1 MTARHWRLWT
11 MAALTIGAAS
21 PAFAQTRVPVP
32 GNPNVQLLLLPV
44 PEGADVDA
52 VLPGVIE
59 KVGAAQGGVGQ
70 HAKPTQVT
78 VRGTPMRI
86 EAVSFN
92 KVPSMAF
99 FFLSVPKARAICM
112 AAIPLGQ
119 EKQAARPT
127 GEACLTALGDGPV
140 TPNASPN
147 PAPTRPASNKP
158 APPAAASAPPAHPEN
173 WAKVADVYFRS
184 VAGVGVGGMMIMRF
198 EPLILFKDGSYYE
211 IDDAALEDIDLA
223 AERSRRPN
231 DWGRWARQ
239 GDRFVLTNSKGKA
252 HDYALQQGQ
261 FFKAYPANGTAQPL
275 GSYESIGGGGNTA
288 LGGEVMIAI
297 QNRYTFLPGGIFST
311 ARSTGA
317 TNNGSVNGVGSTVAA
332 NRAGQGR
339 YTVDRYTITLT
350 QPDGR
355 SQRRFFAF
363 GSEKTPPRLDK
374 DMIFIGDTVYT
385 LDD

>member
-1 MTARHWRLWT
+1 MTVWRLWS
-11 MAALTIGAAS
+11 AAILAIGATS
-21 PAFAQTRVPVP
+21 PALGQTRVPVP
-32 GNPNVQLLLLPV
+32 GQPNVQLVLIPV
-44 PEGADVDA
+44 PPGADVDSA
-52 VLPGVIE
+52 LPGVIE
-59 KVGAAQGGVGQ
+59 KVGAAQGGIGQ
-70 HAKPTQVT
+70 HARPTQVMVQGKP
-78 VRGTPMRI
+78 VRV

-92 KVPSMAF
+92 KLPSMAF
-99 FFLSVPKARAICM
+99 FFLSAQGGRAICM

-119 EKQAARPT
+119 EKLAARAT
-127 GEACLTALGDGPV
+127 GEACLAALGGGV
-140 TPNASPN
+140 GTPNASPN
-147 PAPTRPASNKP
+147 PAPPRPANNKP

-223 AERSRRPN
+223 AERARRPN
-231 DWGRWARQ
+231 DWGRWTRQ
-239 GDRFVLTNSKGKA
+239 GDRFVLTGTRGKPN
-252 HDYALQQGQ
+252 DYALQQGQ
-261 FFKAYPANGTAQPL
+261 FFKAYPANGSAQPL
-275 GSYESIGGGGNTA
+275 GSYKTIGGGGNA
-288 LGGEVMIAI
+288 AFGGEVMIAI
-297 QNRYTFLPGGIFST
+297 QNRYTFLPGGMFST